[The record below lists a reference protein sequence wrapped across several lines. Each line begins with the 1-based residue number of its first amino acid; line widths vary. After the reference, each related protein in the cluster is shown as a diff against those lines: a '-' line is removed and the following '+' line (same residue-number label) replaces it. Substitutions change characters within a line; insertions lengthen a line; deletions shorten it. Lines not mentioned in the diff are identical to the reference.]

1 MRKTEIFHAA
11 VKEKKGRRKGMIST
25 FFADLLVS
33 LHAIS
38 IQLKKEGP
46 IQKLAY
52 SRVPNNTAAVLFFFW
67 KKFLPTFNFH
77 LNKKK
82 ILPTFLF
89 SYVINQVENFPPT
102 LLFGPA
108 VLLGTLE

>member
-1 MRKTEIFHAA
+1 MTRKKSLWI
-11 VKEKKGRRKGMIST
+11 KLRGRNKST
-25 FFADLLVS
+25 
-33 LHAIS
+33 
-38 IQLKKEGP
+38 
-46 IQKLAY
+46 Y
-52 SRVPNNTAAVLFFFW
+52 STVPNNTAAVLFIFW

-102 LLFGPA
+102 FLFGPA
-108 VLLGTLE
+108 VLLGTLEYTRLLLFQNVSTNHVY